1 MPTMADTDTTT
12 ETTTEATTEGA
23 WDADAAKSW
32 EEQLIA
38 DMRAHGG
45 RPSGGPLAGQALI
58 LLYTK
63 GAKTGERRRSILTSS
78 RDGDAWVVAGTA
90 SGAPKHP
97 NWLFNIEA
105 DPNVTIEADNEEF
118 PATATVFRDGPER
131 DRLWDNHVQ
140 QLPWFAEYPKQV
152 GDRTIPMVRLTRKG

>member
-1 MPTMADTDTTT
+1 MAET
-12 ETTTEATTEGA
+12 ETETKTEGG
-23 WDADAAKSW
+23 WDADAAKNW
-32 EEQLIA
+32 EDQLIA

-63 GAKTGERRRSILTSS
+63 GAKSGQPRRSILTSS

-97 NWLFNIEA
+97 AWVFNVEA
-105 DPNVTIEADNEEF
+105 DPDVTLEADNEELSGR
-118 PATATVFRDGPER
+118 ASVEWDGPER
-131 DRLWDNHVQ
+131 DRLWANHVQ
-140 QLPWFAEYPKQV
+140 QLPWFGEYEKQV
-152 GDRTIPMVRLTRKG
+152 GARTIPMVRLTRKG